1 MARRDYRD
9 TVKTAVLASKR
20 PEITQTEVFI
30 TSPIVNDII
39 KTICDVI
46 RVTMLNLEPV
56 REREG
61 VQNKPQSLIFSY
73 FQNFWHINWPEI
85 IQTEVSITSTIVYN
99 IIKTIFDVIKVTMLN
114 LVPVREREEV
124 QNQSQSH
131 NFRYFQDFWHINW
144 HEITQ
149 TKVSITSTIVYDLIK
164 TIFDVI
170 RVIMLNL
177 TPVKEHEGV
186 QDYKTSCNFSFS
198 GILAYQLN
206 WNHPNWSFYHIYDSL
221 WHN

>member
-1 MARRDYRD
+1 MARRDYRN
-9 TVKTAVLASKR
+9 TVKRTVLASKR

-61 VQNKPQSLIFSY
+61 VQNQPRSLIFSY

-85 IQTEVSITSTIVYN
+85 IQTEVSITSTIVYD

-114 LVPVREREEV
+114 LEPVREREQV

-131 NFRYFQDFWHINW
+131 NFSYYQDFWHINW

-177 TPVKEHEGV
+177 TPVKEREGV

-198 GILAYQLN
+198 AIFRNFGISIELKSSKLKFLS
-206 WNHPNWSFYHIYDSL
+206 HL
-221 WHN
+221 R